1 MTVINERRALEN
13 HGEDQDIEK
22 NRKKRKKLSWINLV
36 VDETMLRAVLYQND
50 SGKMKK

>member
-22 NRKKRKKLSWINLV
+22 NRKK
-36 VDETMLRAVLYQND
+36 ETQLDQLG
-50 SGKMKK
+50 S

>member
-22 NRKKRKKLSWINLV
+22 NRKKKKFSWINLV
-36 VDETMLRAVLYQND
+36 VDEKMLRAVLYQND